1 MAEEGHPS
9 ALDAAFDTITE
20 SVAHGAEW
28 LVTPHEPPEKETRF
42 YQFTHLSSFVKEA
55 GEWYVSRGL
64 LLCAMFVPMFFV
76 AQTLFPMFAILVGS
90 WILLMMP
97 VIGVAAGYKGFQAAW
112 LWYAQSY
119 YIFTRTNPVLLEV
132 HMPHH
137 VEKTPRAM
145 EQVLT
150 SFWIRAG
157 TTTFIDRGYY
167 GGVRPYASLEL
178 VSLGGEIHFYI
189 WCRKSYRNILESAM
203 YSQYPEV
210 EIEEVED
217 YATKFQ
223 YDPAKH
229 HCFCTDYVYDPRSD
243 VYPIKTY
250 HDFEIDEEIE
260 EFSVDPYGSVLE
272 VLSAMNQDEQA
283 WIQIVLR
290 GNFDNP
296 TKHESWQGEM
306 HHEVEE
312 IRREASKTEVKNP
325 ETGEIEEKLGGFP
338 RPTEIQKEQMHAI
351 ERHMGKLPFDVGLRG
366 IYIAPAGKMRGAEFT
381 AFRWIW
387 RPFNNP
393 AYLNGLRPRRAHNDF
408 DFLWQDW
415 GQGPEGVRWQLV
427 TRRYFD
433 AFRRRQFFH
442 PPWTWP
448 KLRMSAETIA
458 TLWHPPSGQV
468 KAPGLH
474 RTHVG
479 KAEAPSNLPM

>member
-1 MAEEGHPS
+1 MAEEGKAS
-9 ALDAAFDTITE
+9 ALDAAIESAIGTITHLVE
-20 SVAHGAEW
+20 PKEETAWHTITQQW
-28 LVTPHEPPEKETRF
+28 LS
-42 YQFTHLSSFVKEA
+42 LSYWVKYF
-55 GEWYVSRGL
+55 GDWYVSRGL
-64 LLCAMFVPMFFV
+64 FLCVIFIPMFLV
-76 AQTLFPMFAILVGS
+76 AQAIFSSFSILVGS
-90 WILLMMP
+90 WFLLGFP
-97 VIGVAAGYKGFQAAW
+97 VIGVIGGYKGFQAAW
-112 LWYAQSY
+112 MWYAQSY
-119 YIFTRTNPVLLEV
+119 YIHTRTNPVLLEV
-132 HMPHH
+132 KMPHH

-167 GGVRPYASLEL
+167 GGVTPYTSLEIC
-178 VSLGGEIHFYI
+178 SFGGEIHFFI
-189 WCRKSYRNILESAM
+189 WCRKTYRNVLEAAM

-217 YATKFQ
+217 YASKFE
-223 YDPAKH
+223 YDPQKH
-229 HCFCTDYVYDPRSD
+229 HCFVTDYVYANNHQGTATD
-243 VYPIKTY
+243 VYTIKTY

-272 VLSAMNQDEQA
+272 VLSTMNQDEQA

-290 GNFDNP
+290 GNFKKD
-296 TKHESWQGEM
+296 WQEEM
-306 HHEVEE
+306 HHEVEK
-312 IRREASKTEVKNP
+312 IREEASQQIAVDP
-325 ETGEIEEKLGGFP
+325 ETGKEVTKLSFP
-338 RPTEIQKEQMHAI
+338 RPTQLQNDQMHAI

-366 IYIAPAGKMRGAEFT
+366 IYIAPAGKMRSAEYT

-393 AYLNGLRPRRAHNDF
+393 AYMNSLRPRRAHNDF
-408 DFLWQDW
+408 DYLYQDW
-415 GQGPEGVRWQLV
+415 GQGPNGVRWQLV

-442 PPWTWP
+442 PPWQWP
-448 KLRMSAETIA
+448 PLRMSAETIA

-474 RTHVG
+474 RTHIG

>member
-1 MAEEGHPS
+1 MAEEGKPS
-9 ALDAAFDTITE
+9 AFNAAVDAAFD
-20 SVAHGAEW
+20 SVFSG
-28 LVTPHEPPEKETRF
+28 L
-42 YQFTHLSSFVKEA
+42 THLVEPEEKSMWHKVTQQWFSLHYWVNYF

-64 LLCAMFVPMFFV
+64 FLSVIFVPMLFV
-76 AQTLFPMFAILVGS
+76 AQATFPLFFKLAGS
-90 WILLMMP
+90 WLLLAFP
-97 VIGVAAGYKGFQAAW
+97 IIGVVGGYKGFQAAW

-150 SFWIRAG
+150 SFWTRSG

-167 GGVRPYASLEL
+167 GGVTPYASLEIC
-178 VSLGGEIHFYI
+178 SFGGEIHFFI
-189 WCRKSYRNILESAM
+189 WCRKTYRNVIEAAM

-217 YATKFQ
+217 YASRFE
-223 YDPAKH
+223 YDPQKH
-229 HCFCTDYVYDPRSD
+229 HCFVTDYVYANNHQKGGATD

-272 VLSAMNQDEQA
+272 VLSAMNSGEQA

-290 GNFDNP
+290 GYFSKD
-296 TKHESWQGEM
+296 WQEEM
-306 HHEVEE
+306 HHEVEH
-312 IRREASKTEVKNP
+312 IREEASQQIAVDP
-325 ETGEIEEKLGGFP
+325 ETGEQVTKLSFP

-351 ERHMGKLPFDVGLRG
+351 ERHMGKLPFEVGLRG
-366 IYIAPAGKMRGAEFT
+366 IYIAPAGKMRSAEFT
-381 AFRWIW
+381 ALRWIW
-387 RPFNNP
+387 RPFGNP
-393 AYLNGLRPRRAHNDF
+393 AYMNMLRPRRAHNDF
-408 DFLWQDW
+408 DYLYQDW
-415 GQGPEGVRWQLV
+415 GQGPDGVRWQLT

-433 AFRRRQFFH
+433 AYRRRQFFAA
-442 PPWTWP
+442 PWKWP
-448 KLRMSAETIA
+448 KMHMSAETIA

-474 RTHVG
+474 RLHVG

>member
-1 MAEEGHPS
+1 MAEEGKPS
-9 ALDAAFDTITE
+9 ALDAALDSIANAALAAVTPTE
-20 SVAHGAEW
+20 S
-28 LVTPHEPPEKETRF
+28 T
-42 YQFTHLSSFVKEA
+42 FVKNWLSLSTWVNYL
-55 GEWYVSRGL
+55 GDWYVSRGL
-64 LLCAMFVPMFFV
+64 FLTIIFIPMFLV
-76 AQTLFPMFAILVGS
+76 AQATFPPFAELVVSWLLFAF
-90 WILLMMP
+90 P
-97 VIGVAAGYKGFQAAW
+97 VIGVIGAYKGFEAAW

-119 YIFTRTNPVLLEV
+119 YIYTRTNPVLLEV

-167 GGVRPYASLEL
+167 GGVRPYASLEIA
-178 VSLGGEIHFYI
+178 SLGGEIHFYI
-189 WCRKSYRNILESAM
+189 WCRSSYRNILEAAM

-217 YATKFQ
+217 YASKFQ
-223 YDPAKH
+223 YDPQKH
-229 HCFCTDYVYDPRSD
+229 HCFCTDYVYDNIHQKPVTD
-243 VYPIKTY
+243 VYTIKTY

-272 VLSAMNQDEQA
+272 VLSAMNHEEQA

-290 GNFDNP
+290 GNME
-296 TKHESWQGEM
+296 KKWQHEM
-306 HHEVEE
+306 HHEVEK
-312 IRREASKTEVKNP
+312 IREEASQQIAVDP
-325 ETGEIEEKLGGFP
+325 ETGEQVTKLSFP
-338 RPTEIQKEQMHAI
+338 RPTEIQKDQMHAI

-366 IYIAPAGKMRGAEFT
+366 IYIAPAGKMRSAEYT

-393 AYLNGLRPRRAHNDF
+393 NWMNALRPRRAHNDF
-408 DFLWQDW
+408 DYLYQDW
-415 GQGPEGVRWQLV
+415 GQGPNGLRWQLV

-433 AFRRRQFFH
+433 AYRRRQVFH
-442 PPWTWP
+442 PPWQWP
-448 KLRMSAETIA
+448 QLRMSTETIA

-468 KAPGLH
+468 KSPGLH
-474 RTHVG
+474 RLHVG